1 MTLTD
6 EVINLFA
13 RHSIEELIFMFWPF
27 FFFDLPRFVLLDIIC
42 VPFFWFQRWR
52 DRNRVKNA
60 KLTLFREY
68 PIVTVIAPG
77 KNEGKHLPALIESI
91 KQQSYKNI
99 EIILVDDGSD
109 DDTLQILRVLKKEG
123 LIDNYFRNERRGGKA
138 SAANLSLRFSQGK
151 FVVHLDAD
159 THLREDAIE
168 NVIFPFYMQKG
179 VGAVGGDIRVKNID
193 YNLLT
198 RLQALEYIKTI
209 SMGRIV
215 NSVLGILRI
224 ISGAF
229 GAFRSDILL
238 KIKGWDVGPG
248 LDGDIVMRMRKM
260 RFKVL
265 HEPTAIAYTSVPISI
280 KALMKQRYRWSRSL
294 VRFRLRRHRDMLSP
308 FNKNFELF
316 NALTVVDNIFF
327 NFILDFKWII
337 YIFQI
342 LFFDQTVIFSI
353 IIVNYLLYF
362 AINMIEYFMAR
373 LSLGHTFNRNEKY
386 LWLFLPLMPF
396 YTGFFLRA
404 VRTFSYIAE
413 LFFKASFY
421 DRWNP
426 WKVSKIVKDEY

>member
-1 MTLTD
+1 MSIID

-13 RHSIEELIFMFWPF
+13 RHSIEQLIFMFWPF

-52 DRNRVKNA
+52 DRDKVRGA
-60 KLTLFREY
+60 KLELFKEF

-91 KQQSYKNI
+91 KGQSYKNI

-109 DDTLQILRVLKKEG
+109 DDTLQILRTLKKQG

-138 SAANLSLRFSQGK
+138 SAANLSLRFSTGK

-159 THLREDAIE
+159 THLRNDAIE
-168 NVIFPFYMQKG
+168 NIIFPFYMYENI
-179 VGAVGGDIRVKNID
+179 GAVGGDIRVKNID

-215 NSVLGILRI
+215 DSVLRILRI

-229 GAFRSDILL
+229 GAFRRDVLL
-238 KIKGWDVGPG
+238 RIKGWDVGPG
-248 LDGDIVMRMRKM
+248 LDGDIVMRMRKL
-260 RFKVL
+260 RFRVL
-265 HEPTAIAYTSVPISI
+265 HEPTAIAYTSVPISL
-280 KALMKQRYRWSRSL
+280 KALVKQRYRWSRSL
-294 VRFRLRRHRDMLSP
+294 VRFRLRRHRDMLTP
-308 FNKNFELF
+308 LNKNFEIF
-316 NALTVVDNIFF
+316 NALTVADNIFF

-337 YIFQI
+337 YIMQV
-342 LFFDQTVIFSI
+342 LFFNESVIFAVF
-353 IIVNYLLYF
+353 IVNYLLYMG
-362 AINMIEYFMAR
+362 INILEYFMAKI
-373 LSLGHTFNRNEKY
+373 SLGHTFNKSEKY
-386 LWLFLPLMPF
+386 LWIFLPLMPF

-426 WKVSKIVKDEY
+426 WKVSKMVKDEY